1 MENEK
6 FGAPAQQQNAAWRRW
21 VEAPLVICGAALVF
35 MLMGLSFADALL
47 RSLFNMPIFGAND
60 YAQILL
66 SFAVAICLP
75 LCVLSGRLIAIDTI
89 TNMLPN
95 AVQNLLDWVVTIM
108 GVIILSYLTWRAFS
122 NALEAATFGES
133 TLLLQLPFGPSYYA
147 IAAGSGLSAVL
158 LLVER
163 VLR

>member
-1 MENEK
+1 MDDQK
-6 FGAPAQQQNAAWRRW
+6 IGAPEQQQNAAWRRW
-21 VEAPLVICGAALVF
+21 VEAPLVVCGAALVF
-35 MLMGLSFADALL
+35 VLMGLSFSDALL

-66 SFAVAICLP
+66 SFAVAISLP
-75 LCVLSGRLIAIDTI
+75 LCVLSGRLIAIDTL
-89 TNMLPN
+89 TNMMPK
-95 AVQNLLDWVVTIM
+95 AAQNVLDWIVTIM
-108 GVIILSYLTWRAFS
+108 GVVILSYLTWRAFS

-147 IAAGSGLSAVL
+147 VAAGSGLSAVL
-158 LLVER
+158 LLAER

>member
-1 MENEK
+1 MSEPK
-6 FGAPAQQQNAAWRRW
+6 IGVPVQQDAAWRRW
-21 VEAPLVICGAALVF
+21 VEAPLVICGAALIF
-35 MLMGLSFADALL
+35 GLMGLSFSDAVL
-47 RSLFNMPIFGAND
+47 RSLFNRPIFGAND

-66 SFAVAICLP
+66 SFAVAISFP

-89 TNMLPN
+89 TDMLPEKL
-95 AVQNLLDWVVTIM
+95 QKFLDWLVTII
-108 GVIILSYLTWRAFS
+108 GVVILCYLAWRAFS

-147 IAAGSGLSAVL
+147 VAAGSAASALL

-163 VLR
+163 LVR